1 MFFLQSL
8 EKTIRKQEGLCQL
21 CVIHPAQ
28 EGTGLR

>member
-8 EKTIRKQEGLCQL
+8 EKTIRNQEGLSQL
-21 CVIHPAQ
+21 CVIHPTQ